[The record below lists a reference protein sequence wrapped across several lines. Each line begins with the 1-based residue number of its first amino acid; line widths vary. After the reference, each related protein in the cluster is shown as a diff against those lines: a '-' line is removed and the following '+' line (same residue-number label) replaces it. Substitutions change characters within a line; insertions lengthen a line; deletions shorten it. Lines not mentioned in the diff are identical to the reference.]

1 MTSVAEIAKRLEQVK
16 QKIARALENSGR
28 AGDPVT
34 LVTVSKTF
42 PAENLSVA
50 ISAGASDIGES
61 KVQEFEE
68 KKPKVEGNARW
79 HLIGHL
85 QRNKVKKALPLF
97 DMIQSVDSYKLARE
111 IDKRAEKPF
120 QVLIQ
125 VNCSGEDSKF
135 GLPLADAKDK
145 ILKMAELPKLDIRG
159 IMTIGPLTDDE
170 SRIRASYSATRE
182 LFESMKQYQ
191 QENLKMEI
199 LSMGMSGDF
208 ELAIA
213 EGATMVRVG
222 SAIFGPRN
230 YNG

>member
-1 MTSVAEIAKRLEQVK
+1 MTSVAEIKKSLEQVN
-16 QKIARALENSGR
+16 QKIARALESSGR
-28 AGDPVT
+28 AGDKVT

-42 PAENLSVA
+42 SADRISVA

-68 KKPKVEGNARW
+68 KKPKIDGRARW

-97 DMIQSVDSYKLARE
+97 DIIQSVDSYKLAKE
-111 IDKRAEKPF
+111 IDKRAEEPF

-135 GLPLADAKDK
+135 GLPLAEAGDE
-145 ILKMAELPKLDIRG
+145 ILRMAELPNLDIRG

-170 SRIRASYSATRE
+170 SRIRASYNATRE
-182 LFESMKQYQ
+182 LFESMKQYRKD
-191 QENLKMEI
+191 NLKMEI
-199 LSMGMSGDF
+199 LSMGMSADF

-222 SAIFGPRN
+222 SAIFGQRN

>member
-1 MTSVAEIAKRLEQVK
+1 MTSVAEIAKRLEQVN

-42 PAENLSVA
+42 PAENLSAA

-68 KKPKVEGNARW
+68 KKPEVEGNARW

-97 DMIQSVDSYKLARE
+97 DMIQSVDSYKLAKE

-135 GLPLADAKDK
+135 GLPLADAQDE

-222 SAIFGPRN
+222 SAVFGPRN